1 MAEFPALPLWTDSY
15 LADTLHLSD
24 AEHGLYLRLLMLMW
38 RSPECRIPNDDD
50 WLARQLR
57 KTHAEVAEY
66 VRPLIK
72 EFCQSDG
79 NWITQRRLLKERD
92 YVRRTSK
99 AQSVR
104 AKSGW
109 QKRKV
114 SSPDDAARHQSGNA
128 PTPTPTPLTEAKASS
143 GESPPDDLKA
153 VIFGKGLEWL
163 GKQSGRKIEN
173 LRPMVGRWCAQHG
186 DGRTLEA
193 MREAQK
199 DGPVDPV
206 AYIEKILAPQKGL
219 NGHKPIDWE
228 RALANAD
235 K

>member
-38 RSPECRIPNDDD
+38 RSPDCRLPNDDD

-57 KTHAEVAEY
+57 KTHAEVTEY

-109 QKRKV
+109 QKRKI

-128 PTPTPTPLTEAKASS
+128 PTPTPTPHTEAKASS
-143 GESPPDDLKA
+143 AEAPDDLKA
-153 VIFGKGLEWL
+153 VIFGKGLDWL
-163 GKQSGRKIEN
+163 AKQSGREPKN
-173 LRPMVGRWCAQHG
+173 LRPMVGRWCAGHG
-186 DGRTLEA
+186 DGKVLEA
-193 MREAQK
+193 MREAQR

-206 AYIEKILAPQKGL
+206 AYIEKILAPHKGL